1 VLGTFAVAPAL
12 GLYQHLIKK
21 EKIDPLKIA
30 EGVALTT
37 LGSLGLTCESLA
49 VVSISANEAA
59 VWPRIAI
66 LRFERITNYKQQ
78 MIRMPWL

>member
-21 EKIDPLKIA
+21 EKVDPLKIA

-37 LGSLGLTCESLA
+37 LGSLGLTCERLA
-49 VVSISANEAA
+49 AVSIYASTQLHWLAT
-59 VWPRIAI
+59 
-66 LRFERITNYKQQ
+66 FEQS
-78 MIRMPWL
+78 